1 MRRFRLAFSLILLAG
16 VALWAGCQNPALTGA
31 KVYIQQ
37 QDWDNAQQQLESA
50 VQQEPR
56 NAEARFLLGR
66 AYGEK
71 GMYEAMVREFET
83 SLEISAKWKT
93 DIENIRQEKWTMAFN
108 RGVQAVKE
116 EDFAKGVLEF
126 RTATVIDAQEPDA
139 FNNLGYA
146 YSNLDSI
153 DRALEAYGRVL
164 ELQPDN
170 VSAKIQSGVIF
181 LNREESQKAA
191 DLFGDALE
199 VEPENKTALSMRAR
213 SLENL
218 ARARRAELVAA
229 DSGEDSAPAE
239 EEIKSVLDQAI
250 AVYQQAMEAYPQDKD
265 FFYNLG
271 VLYAQ
276 QIRDFEKAA
285 PLFQKVTELDPEDID
300 GWFNL
305 AIAQVAL
312 DDLDG
317 AQPSFEQVIEIEPYN
332 STAWYQLGIIYIKK
346 GMKTEGEEAFKKAEE
361 LQGEEE

>member
-37 QDWDNAQQQLESA
+37 QDWDNAQQQLELA

-71 GMYEAMVREFET
+71 GMYEAMVREFEK

-93 DIENIRQEKWTMAFN
+93 NIENIRQEKWVMAFN
-108 RGVQAVKE
+108 RGVGAGKDG
-116 EDFAKGVLEF
+116 DFAKALLEF
-126 RTATVIDAQEPDA
+126 KTATVIDARQADA

-146 YSNLDSI
+146 YTNMDSLDQ
-153 DRALEAYGRVL
+153 ALEAYEKVL
-164 ELQPDN
+164 KLQPDN
-170 VSAKIQSGVIF
+170 VSARINSGVIL
-181 LNREESQKAA
+181 LNRGEVQRAA

-199 VEPENKTALSMRAR
+199 QEPENKSALSLRAR
-213 SLENL
+213 SLESL
-218 ARARRAELVAA
+218 ARARRADLVAA

-239 EEIKSVLDQAI
+239 EEIKSILDQAI
-250 AVYQQAMEAYPQDKD
+250 AVYQQATEVYPQDKD

-276 QIRDFEKAA
+276 EIRDFEKAA

-305 AIAQVAL
+305 ATAQLAL
-312 DDLDG
+312 GDLDG
-317 AQPSFEQVIEIEPYN
+317 AQPSLEKAIELEPDN
-332 STAWYQLGIIYIKK
+332 GDAWYQLGIIYIKK